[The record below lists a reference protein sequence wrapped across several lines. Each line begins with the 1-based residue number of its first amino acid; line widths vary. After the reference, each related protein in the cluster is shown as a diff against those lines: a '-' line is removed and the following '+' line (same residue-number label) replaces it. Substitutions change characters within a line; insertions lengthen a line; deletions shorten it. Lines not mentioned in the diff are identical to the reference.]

1 MMRRFIVRTE
11 YGDYFTYAV
20 SPRKAIVNIRWRLA
34 SGKRYA
40 MPDSSEWI
48 VREVA

>member
-1 MMRRFIVRTE
+1 MKRRFLVRTE
-11 YGDYFTYAV
+11 YGDYITYAV

-34 SGKRYA
+34 AGKPYA

>member
-1 MMRRFIVRTE
+1 MRKYIVSTHI
-11 YGDYFTYAV
+11 GDFPTMVPSPQKAV
-20 SPRKAIVNIRWRLA
+20 ANIRWRLA
-34 SGKRYA
+34 AGKPYA